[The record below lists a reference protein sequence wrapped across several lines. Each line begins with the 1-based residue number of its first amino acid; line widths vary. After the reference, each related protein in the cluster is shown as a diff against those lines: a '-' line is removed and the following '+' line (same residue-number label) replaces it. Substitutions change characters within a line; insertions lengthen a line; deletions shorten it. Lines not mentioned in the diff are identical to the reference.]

1 MRDRKAFRNVRF
13 ALPLALGLCALPAFA
28 SQNSGTA
35 GRPSN
40 AQTSQTPA
48 PPDSSRQGRETAAAD
63 SSRQSREAAADGVAV
78 LLNHLEQLLQQN
90 NRDDFPSL
98 LSTPDITGEE
108 AEQATDDL
116 FSYETTRAVVR
127 ERDRTPLET
136 ALPGDGYHVIVEI
149 LTETSAR
156 ARVLTARFDLRRP
169 RGGPLDSWRIVAI
182 TRLTY
187 VQGLY
192 RLRLD
197 ASTQYVAREF
207 TIRAQ
212 DVQFTLHTGY
222 VFEVISGEGI
232 TGLVLLGRGEM
243 QFSPAPQTEK
253 GQLRIFGGSETLT
266 ALFGAAFVRMHPAD
280 FETRVDLSGLR
291 GVPAD
296 PRQAKRAQDLFGTEA
311 PKSFNIDLR
320 DLSRE
325 TWYILPQTGDFLAE
339 IRTNKF
345 GTLTYSRSGGN
356 AEDVTLFDRAR
367 KRAVALYASPATLAV
382 RGATYNEDELRSYD
396 VIDYNIDTTVYPE
409 RQFVEGRTRVTLR
422 VQADAVAT
430 LTMRLAEPLAVTSV
444 ISTEFGRLLFFRIRN
459 DDSLIINLPVS
470 AQRGAV
476 LTFDIV
482 YSGRVPSQALDRE
495 TVEVQQDDD
504 TDTDQLI
511 RSEPNFLLS
520 SRSAWYP
527 QNVVTDYS
535 RARIR
540 VTVPEQ
546 YGCVASGQLTPG
558 DVSLRD
564 AVLGTAGRA
573 YVFNANE
580 PVRYFAVVVSRL
592 THVTDMVIPA
602 RDPAIPLAATFQSP
616 GHPGVEMRRYDRIA
630 INIDANPRQLG
641 RGREIAPLTADIM
654 RFYGTVMD
662 DTPYE
667 SLTVAMLE
675 HDLPGGHS
683 PAYFAIINN
692 AAPFSK
698 LYWGNDPSAFAG
710 VPEFFLAHELAHQW
724 WGQAV
729 GWKNYHEQWI
739 SEGFAQYFSALYA
752 QRAHGDSSFFAMLRQ
767 FRRWS
772 LSESDQGP
780 IDLGYRLGLIQGQGR
795 IFRAIIYN
803 KGASVLHMLRRFVG
817 DEAFFNGLRR
827 FYGEQKFRKA
837 GTDDFQRAMETASGR
852 SLQRFFDRW
861 IHGADVPVLHYS
873 STIRPGEVLVQFD
886 QDPKMIFDVP
896 VTVTLQYA
904 DGRLQDVLVPVSDT
918 HVEQRIPTSGTVR
931 EVQINRDSAAL
942 ARFNES

>member
-1 MRDRKAFRNVRF
+1 MRDRMAFLIVRF
-13 ALPLALGLCALPAFA
+13 ALPLALALCA
-28 SQNSGTA
+28 
-35 GRPSN
+35 RPSY
-40 AQTSQTPA
+40 AQAPPQTPG
-48 PPDSSRQGRETAAAD
+48 PPGPP
-63 SSRQSREAAADGVAV
+63 DGVAV
-78 LLNHLEQLLQQN
+78 LLNRLEQLLQYN
-90 NRDDFPSL
+90 NRDEFPAV
-98 LSTPDITGEE
+98 LSTPDITGQE

-116 FSYETTRAVVR
+116 FSYETARAVVR
-127 ERDRTPLET
+127 ERDRTPLEG

-149 LTETSAR
+149 MTETAAR
-156 ARVLTARFDLRRP
+156 ARVLTARFDVRRP
-169 RGGPLDSWRIVAI
+169 RNGAVDSWRIVAI

-197 ASTQYVAREF
+197 SSTQFVAREF
-207 TIRAQ
+207 TIRAP

-222 VFEVISGEGI
+222 VFQALSGEGV
-232 TGLVLLGRGEM
+232 TGLVLLGRGDM
-243 QFSPAPQTEK
+243 LFSPTPRTEK

-266 ALFGAAFVRMHPAD
+266 APFGAAFVRMHPAD

-296 PRQAKRAQDLFGTEA
+296 PRQARRAQDVFSVEA

-325 TWYILPQTGDFLAE
+325 TWYILPSAGDFLAE
-339 IRTNKF
+339 VRTSKF

-356 AEDVTLFDRAR
+356 AEDITLFDRAR
-367 KRAVALYASPATLAV
+367 RRAISLYASPPTLAL

-396 VIDYNIDTTVYPE
+396 VIDYNIDTVVYPE
-409 RQFVEGRTRVTLR
+409 RQFIEGRTHVTVR

-430 LTMRLAEPLAVTSV
+430 LTMRLAEPLAVTNVVS
-444 ISTEFGRLLFFRIRN
+444 SEFGRLLFFRIRN

-470 AQRGAV
+470 AQRGTTMA
-476 LTFDIV
+476 FDIL
-482 YSGRVPSQALDRE
+482 YSGRLPTQALDRE
-495 TVEVQQDDD
+495 TVAVEAQDDD
-504 TDTDQLI
+504 SDADQLI

-527 QNVVTDYS
+527 QNVVTDYA

-540 VTVPEQ
+540 VTVPEL
-546 YGCVASGQLTPG
+546 YGVVATGEFSPG

-564 AVLGTAGRA
+564 AATMTGGRA
-573 YVFNANE
+573 YVFNAND
-580 PVRYFAVVVSRL
+580 PVRYFAVVVSKL
-592 THVTDMVIPA
+592 TRVSDTVINA
-602 RDPAIPLAATFQSP
+602 RDAAIPVPATFHSA
-616 GHPGVEMRRYDRIA
+616 GHAGVEMRRYDRIV
-630 INIDANPRQLG
+630 INVAANPRQVG
-641 RGREIAPLTADIM
+641 RGREVAPVAADIM

-667 SLTVAMLE
+667 SLTVTMLE

-698 LYWGNDPSAFAG
+698 LYWGNDPSAFAS

-852 SLQRFFDRW
+852 SLDRFFDRW
-861 IHGADVPVLHYS
+861 IHGADMPVLRYS
-873 STIRPGEVLVQFD
+873 SAVRPGEVVVQFD
-886 QDPKMIFDVP
+886 QDPGTIFDVP

-904 DGRLQDVLVPVSDT
+904 DGRIQDVLVPVSDA
-918 HVEQRIPTSGTVR
+918 HVEQRIPTSGIVR
-931 EVQINRDSAAL
+931 DVQINRDSAAL
-942 ARFNES
+942 ARFTESSAGR

>member
-1 MRDRKAFRNVRF
+1 MRDRMAFPSVARF
-13 ALPLALGLCALPAFA
+13 ALLLALVLGASSSSAPAFA
-28 SQNSGTA
+28 SQS
-35 GRPSN
+35 
-40 AQTSQTPA
+40 
-48 PPDSSRQGRETAAAD
+48 
-63 SSRQSREAAADGVAV
+63 EAAARQAATPGAPDGVAI
-78 LLNHLEQLLQQN
+78 LLNRLEQLLQVN
-90 NRDDFPSL
+90 NRDEFPSL

-127 ERDRTPLET
+127 ERDRTQLET

-149 LTETSAR
+149 LTETAAR
-156 ARVLTARFDLRRP
+156 ARVLTARFDVRRP
-169 RGGPLDSWRIVAI
+169 RGGDINSWRIIAI

-197 ASTQYVAREF
+197 STTQYAAHEF

-212 DVQFTLHTGY
+212 DVQFTLHSGS
-222 VFEVISGEGI
+222 VFEVLSGEGV
-232 TGLVLLGRGEM
+232 TGMVLLGRGEM
-243 QFSPAPQTEK
+243 QFAPAPQTEK

-266 ALFGAAFVRMHPAD
+266 APFGAAFVRMHPAD
-280 FETRVDLSGLR
+280 FETRVNVSGLR
-291 GVPAD
+291 AMPAD
-296 PRQAKRAQDLFGTEA
+296 PRLAKRAQDVFAAEA

-325 TWYILPQTGDFLAE
+325 TWYILPQSGDFLAE
-339 IRTNKF
+339 VRTNKF

-367 KRAVALYASPATLAV
+367 KRAISLYASPSTLAL
-382 RGATYNEDELRSYD
+382 RGETYNEDSLRTYD
-396 VIDYNIDTTVYPE
+396 VIDYNIDTVVYPE
-409 RQFVEGRTRVTLR
+409 RQFIEGRTHVTLR
-422 VQADAVAT
+422 IQTDAAAT
-430 LTMRLAEPLAVTSV
+430 LTMRLAEPLTVTSV
-444 ISTEFGRLLFFRIRN
+444 ISAEYGRMLFFRIKN

-470 AQRGAV
+470 AQRG
-476 LTFDIV
+476 TMISFDIA
-482 YSGRVPSQALDRE
+482 YTGRMPTQELDRE
-495 TVEVQQDDD
+495 TVSLQGEAQDEVPESDP
-504 TDTDQLI
+504 LV

-520 SRSAWYP
+520 SRAAWYP
-527 QNVVTDYS
+527 QNVVTDYA

-540 VTVPEQ
+540 VTVPQE
-546 YGCVASGQLTPG
+546 YGCIGSGQLTPG

-564 AVLGTAGRA
+564 AATMTAGRS
-573 YVFNANE
+573 YVFNANQ
-580 PVRYFAVVVSRL
+580 PVRYFAFVVSRL
-592 THVTDMVIPA
+592 TQVASTTVDAH
-602 RDPAIPLAATFQSP
+602 
-616 GHPGVEMRRYDRIA
+616 GNYDRLTL
-630 INIDANPRQLG
+630 NVQANPRQLS
-641 RGREIAPLTADIM
+641 RGRETAPVAADIM
-654 RFYGTVMD
+654 KFYGDLME

-675 HDLPGGHS
+675 HDVPGGHS

-710 VPEFFLAHELAHQW
+710 VPEFFLSHELAHQW

-752 QRAHGDSSFFAMLRQ
+752 QHVHGDAQFFAMLRQ

-817 DEAFFNGLRR
+817 DDAFFDGLRR
-827 FYGEQKFRKA
+827 FYAENKFHKA
-837 GTDDFQRAMETASGR
+837 GTDDFQQAMEKASGR
-852 SLQRFFDRW
+852 SLDRFFTRW
-861 IHGADVPVLHYS
+861 VHNAEMPTLRYTSVIH
-873 STIRPGEVLVQFD
+873 PGEVIVQFD
-886 QDPKMIFDVP
+886 QDSRTIFDVP

-904 DGRLQDVLVPVSDT
+904 DGHLQDVIVPVSDA
-918 HVEQRIPTSGTVR
+918 HVEQRIPTAGTVR
-931 EVQINRDSAAL
+931 DVQINRDSAAL
-942 ARFNES
+942 ARFSES

>member
-1 MRDRKAFRNVRF
+1 
-13 ALPLALGLCALPAFA
+13 
-28 SQNSGTA
+28 
-35 GRPSN
+35 
-40 AQTSQTPA
+40 
-48 PPDSSRQGRETAAAD
+48 
-63 SSRQSREAAADGVAV
+63 VAT
-78 LLNHLEQLLQQN
+78 LLHRLELLLQQN
-90 NRDDFPSL
+90 NRDDFPAL

-116 FSYETTRAVVR
+116 FSYETTRAVVA
-127 ERDRTPLET
+127 ERDRTQLES

-149 LTETSAR
+149 MTETAAR
-156 ARVLTARFDLRRP
+156 ARVLTARFDVRRP
-169 RGGPLDSWRIVAI
+169 RGGDVNSWRIVAI
-182 TRLTY
+182 TRLTF

-192 RLRLD
+192 RLRLET
-197 ASTQYVAREF
+197 ATQYVAREF

-212 DVQFTLHTGY
+212 DVQITLHSGY
-222 VFEVISGEGI
+222 VFQAISGEGV

-243 QFSPAPQTEK
+243 QFAPTPPTEK
-253 GQLRIFGGSETLT
+253 GQLRIFAGRETLT
-266 ALFGAAFVRMHPAD
+266 ALFGAAFIRMHPAD

-291 GVPAD
+291 PMPAD
-296 PRQAKRAQDLFGTEA
+296 PRQAKRAQDVFASEA

-325 TWYILPQTGDFLAE
+325 TWYILPQSGDFLAE
-339 IRTNKF
+339 VRTNKF

-356 AEDVTLFDRAR
+356 AEDITLFDRAR
-367 KRAVALYASPATLAV
+367 KRAISLYASPPTLAF
-382 RGATYNEDELRSYD
+382 RGRTYNEDDLRTYD
-396 VIDYNIDTTVYPE
+396 VIDYNVDTVVYPD
-409 RQFVEGRTRVTLR
+409 RQFIEGRTHVTLR
-422 VQADAVAT
+422 VQSDAAAT

-444 ISTEFGRLLFFRIRN
+444 VSAEFGRLLFFRIRH

-470 AQRGAV
+470 AQRGAM
-476 LTFDIV
+476 LTFDIT
-482 YSGRVPSQALDRE
+482 YSGRLPSQELDRE
-495 TVEVQQDDD
+495 TVALEAQQEGDGEAEP
-504 TDTDQLI
+504 LV

-520 SRSAWYP
+520 SRAAWYP
-527 QNVVTDYS
+527 QNVVTDYA

-540 VTVPEQ
+540 VTVPEG

-564 AVLGTAGRA
+564 AALSNGGMA
-573 YVFNANE
+573 YVFNANQ
-580 PVRYFAVVVSRL
+580 PVRYFALVVSRM
-592 THVTDMVIPA
+592 TQVASSVIEA
-602 RDPAIPLAATFQSP
+602 K
-616 GHPGVEMRRYDRIA
+616 GRYDRLT
-630 INIDANPRQLG
+630 INVQANPRQVVK
-641 RGREIAPLTADIM
+641 GREIAPIAADVM
-654 RFYGTVMD
+654 RFYETLMD

-667 SLTVAMLE
+667 SLTIAMLE
-675 HDLPGGHS
+675 HEVPGGHS

-692 AAPFSK
+692 PTPFSR
-698 LYWGNDPSAFAG
+698 LYWGNDPSAFSG

-752 QRAHGDSSFFAMLRQ
+752 QRAHGDASFFAMLRQ

-795 IFRAIIYN
+795 IYRAIIYN

-827 FYGEQKFRKA
+827 FYNDRKFQKA
-837 GTDDFQRAMETASGR
+837 GTDDFQRAMEAASGR
-852 SLQRFFDRW
+852 PLDRFFDRW
-861 IHGADVPVLHYS
+861 VHGDDMPTLRYS
-873 STIRPGEVLVQFD
+873 STIRPGEVTVQFD
-886 QDPKMIFDVP
+886 QDSKMIFDVP
-896 VTVTLQYA
+896 VTVTLQYS
-904 DGRLQDVLVPVSDT
+904 DGHLQDIIVPVSDA
-918 HVEQRIPTSGTVR
+918 HVEQRIPTNGVVR

>member
-1 MRDRKAFRNVRF
+1 MRDRTASLFVRF
-13 ALPLALGLCALPAFA
+13 ALPLALVLCALP
-28 SQNSGTA
+28 SY
-35 GRPSN
+35 
-40 AQTSQTPA
+40 AQTQTQTPG
-48 PPDSSRQGRETAAAD
+48 PPGPP
-63 SSRQSREAAADGVAV
+63 DGVAV
-78 LLNHLEQLLQQN
+78 LLNRLEQLLQQN
-90 NRDDFPSL
+90 NRDDFPAL

-116 FSYETTRAVVR
+116 FSYETTRAVVH
-127 ERDRTPLET
+127 ERDRTALESS
-136 ALPGDGYHVIVEI
+136 LPGDGYHVIVEI
-149 LTETSAR
+149 LTETAAR

-169 RGGPLDSWRIVAI
+169 RGGAVDSWRIVAI

-197 ASTQYVAREF
+197 SSTQYIAREF
-207 TIRAQ
+207 TIRSQ

-222 VFEVISGEGI
+222 VFLVISGEGV

-266 ALFGAAFVRMHPAD
+266 ALFGAVFVRMHPAD
-280 FETRVDLSGLR
+280 VETRVDMSGLR
-291 GVPAD
+291 PMPAD
-296 PRQAKRAQDLFGTEA
+296 PRQARRAQDVFSVEA

-325 TWYILPQTGDFLAE
+325 LWYILPQTGDFIAE

-356 AEDVTLFDRAR
+356 AEDVSLFERAR
-367 KRAVALYASPATLAV
+367 KRAISLYASPSTLAL
-382 RGATYNEDELRSYD
+382 RGPTYNEDALRSYD
-396 VIDYNIDTTVYPE
+396 VIDYSIDTVVYPE
-409 RQFVEGRTRVTLR
+409 RQFIEGKTHLTLR

-430 LTMRLAEPLAVTSV
+430 LTLRLAEPLAVTSV
-444 ISTEFGRLLFFRIRN
+444 VSAEFGRLLFFRIRN
-459 DDSLIINLPVS
+459 DDSLIVNLPVS

-476 LTFDIV
+476 MGFDIA
-482 YSGRVPSQALDRE
+482 YSGRLPTQALDRE
-495 TVEVQQDDD
+495 TVALEAQDDD
-504 TDTDQLI
+504 TDDSLI
-511 RSEPNFLLS
+511 KSEPNFLLS
-520 SRSAWYP
+520 SRAAWYP
-527 QNVVTDYS
+527 QNVVTDYA

-540 VTVPEQ
+540 VTVPEL
-546 YGCVASGQLTPG
+546 YGCVASGQLSPG

-564 AVLGTAGRA
+564 AATATGGHA

-592 THVTDMVIPA
+592 TRVSDQVIDA
-602 RDPAIPLAATFQSP
+602 RDATISVPATFRSP
-616 GHPGVEMRRYDRIA
+616 GRAGSDMRRYDRIS
-630 INIDANPRQLG
+630 IGVDANPRQLG
-641 RGREIAPLTADIM
+641 RGREIAPVAADIM

-667 SLTVAMLE
+667 SLTVTMLE
-675 HDLPGGHS
+675 HELPGGHS
-683 PAYFAIINN
+683 PAYFSIINN

-710 VPEFFLAHELAHQW
+710 MPEFFLAHELAHQW

-752 QRAHGDSSFFAMLRQ
+752 QRAHGDASFFAMLRQ

-827 FYGEQKFRKA
+827 FYGEQKFQKA
-837 GTDDFQRAMETASGR
+837 GTDDFERAMEAASGR
-852 SLQRFFDRW
+852 SLDRFFIRW
-861 IHGADVPVLHYS
+861 IHGADLPVLHYS
-873 STIRPGEVLVQFD
+873 STIRPGEVIVQFD
-886 QDPKMIFDVP
+886 QDSRMIFDVP

-904 DGRLQDVLVPVSDT
+904 DGRLQDFVVQVSEA
-918 HVEQRIPTSGTVR
+918 HVEQRIPTNGNVR
-931 EVQINRDSAAL
+931 DVQINRDSAAL
-942 ARFNES
+942 ARFSES

>member
-1 MRDRKAFRNVRF
+1 MRDRTAFLIVRF
-13 ALPLALGLCALPAFA
+13 ALPLALALCAPAYV
-28 SQNSGTA
+28 Q
-35 GRPSN
+35 
-40 AQTSQTPA
+40 AQTGGA
-48 PPDSSRQGRETAAAD
+48 RD
-63 SSRQSREAAADGVAV
+63 SSRQSDRPAVRDGRADSPRRDATPQEPAAADGVAV
-78 LLNHLEQLLQQN
+78 LLNRLEQLLQQN

-98 LSTPDITGEE
+98 LSTSDITGEE

-116 FSYETTRAVVR
+116 FSYETTRATVR
-127 ERDRTPLET
+127 ERDRTQLET

-149 LTETSAR
+149 MTETSAR
-156 ARVLTARFDLRRP
+156 ARVLTARFDVRRP
-169 RGGPLDSWRIVAI
+169 GGGAVDSWRIIAI

-187 VQGLY
+187 VQGLF

-197 ASTQYVAREF
+197 ASTQYLAREF

-222 VFEVISGEGI
+222 VFEVISGEGV

-243 QFSPAPQTEK
+243 QFSPGPPTER

-266 ALFGAAFVRMHPAD
+266 AAFGAAFVRMHPAD
-280 FETRVDLSGLR
+280 FETRVDLSGLT
-291 GVPAD
+291 GMPAD
-296 PRQAKRAQDLFGTEA
+296 PRQARRAQDVFGIEA

-320 DLSRE
+320 DLSRD

-339 IRTNKF
+339 VRTNKF

-367 KRAVALYASPATLAV
+367 KRAISLYPSPVTLAF
-382 RGATYNEDELRSYD
+382 RGASYNEDELRSYD
-396 VIDYNIDTTVYPE
+396 VIDYNIDTTVSPD
-409 RQFVEGRTRVTLR
+409 RQFIEGRTRVTLR
-422 VQADAVAT
+422 VQADALAT
-430 LTMRLAEPLAVTSV
+430 LTMRLAEPLAVSNV

-470 AQRGAV
+470 AQRGAMM
-476 LTFDIV
+476 TFDII
-482 YSGRVPSQALDRE
+482 YSGRLPTQALDRE
-495 TVEVQQDDD
+495 TVTLEAQEQDD
-504 TDTDQLI
+504 TDNDSLI

-527 QNVVTDYS
+527 QNVVTDYA

-540 VTVPEQ
+540 VTVPEG
-546 YGCVASGQLTPG
+546 YACVGSGQFSPA

-564 AVLGTAGRA
+564 AVLTTTGGHS

-592 THVTDMVIPA
+592 ARVAETVIPA
-602 RDPAIPLAATFQSP
+602 RDATIPVPATFQSP
-616 GHPGVEMRRYDRIA
+616 GHPGANMRQYDHIT
-630 INIDANPRQLG
+630 INVDANPRQLG
-641 RGREIAPLTADIM
+641 RGREIAPVAADIM
-654 RFYGTVMD
+654 KFYGTVMD

-667 SLTVAMLE
+667 SLTVTMLE

-795 IFRAIIYN
+795 IFRAVIYN
-803 KGASVLHMLRRFVG
+803 KGALVLHMLRRFIG

-837 GTDDFQRAMETASGR
+837 GTDDVQRAMEAASGR

-873 STIRPGEVLVQFD
+873 STIRPGEIVVQFD
-886 QDPKMIFDVP
+886 QDPKTIFDVP

-904 DGRLQDVLVPVSDT
+904 DGHLQDVLGPVSDA

>member
-1 MRDRKAFRNVRF
+1 MAAVTLRL
-13 ALPLALGLCALPAFA
+13 ALPLALTLCAPAA
-28 SQNSGTA
+28 Y
-35 GRPSN
+35 
-40 AQTSQTPA
+40 AQTQA
-48 PPDSSRQGRETAAAD
+48 PGQSGREPATTD
-63 SSRQSREAAADGVAV
+63 LSRRSVEDAKADGVSQ
-78 LLNHLEQLLQQN
+78 LLNRLEQLLQQN
-90 NRDDFPSL
+90 NRDEFPSL
-98 LSTPDITGEE
+98 LSTPDITGAE

-116 FSYETTRAVVR
+116 FSYETTRAVVK
-127 ERDRTPLET
+127 ERDRTPLEGS
-136 ALPGDGYHVIVEI
+136 LPGDGYHVIVEI
-149 LTETSAR
+149 LTETAAR
-156 ARVLTARFDLRRP
+156 ARVLTARLDVRRP
-169 RGGPLDSWRIVAI
+169 RDGAPDSWRIAAI
-182 TRLTY
+182 TRLTF

-197 ASTQYVAREF
+197 ASTQYIAREF

-222 VFEVISGEGI
+222 IFQVLSGEGV

-243 QFSPAPQTEK
+243 QFAPVPQTEK
-253 GQLRIFGGSETLT
+253 GQLRIFSGNETLN

-280 FETRVDLSGLR
+280 YETRVDVSGLK
-291 GVPAD
+291 GTPAD
-296 PRQAKRAQDLFGTEA
+296 PRQAKRAQDVFAAEG

-320 DLSRE
+320 DLSRD
-325 TWYILPQTGDFLAE
+325 TWYILPQIGDFLAE
-339 IRTNKF
+339 VRTNKF

-367 KRAVALYASPATLAV
+367 KRAVSLYASPATLSI

-396 VIDYNIDTTVYPE
+396 VIDYSIDTTVSPD
-409 RQFVEGRTRVTLR
+409 RQFIEGRTHVTLR

-444 ISTEFGRLLFFRIRN
+444 ISSEFGRLLFFRIRN

-476 LTFDIV
+476 LALDIG
-482 YSGRVPSQALDRE
+482 YSGRLPTQALDRE
-495 TVEVQQDDD
+495 TIALEPQQDD
-504 TDTDQLI
+504 TEPEPLVQ
-511 RSEPNFLLS
+511 SEPNFLLS

-527 QNVVTDYS
+527 QNVVTDYA

-540 VTVPEQ
+540 VTVPEG
-546 YGCVASGQLTPG
+546 YGCVGSGQLTPG

-564 AVLGTAGRA
+564 AATTTAGRA

-592 THVTDMVIPA
+592 THVTDVVTNA
-602 RDPAIPLAATFQSP
+602 RDDSIPIAATYHSP
-616 GHPGVEMRRYDRIA
+616 GHSGIDMRRYDRIS
-630 INIDANPRQLG
+630 IGVEANPRQTG
-641 RGREIAPLTADIM
+641 RGREIAPIAADIM
-654 RFYGTVMD
+654 RFYGTLMD

-667 SLTVAMLE
+667 SLTVTMLE
-675 HDLPGGHS
+675 HDVPGGHS
-683 PAYFAIINN
+683 PAYFSIINN

-724 WGQAV
+724 WGQAI

-752 QRAHGDSSFFAMLRQ
+752 QRAHGEASFNAMLRQ

-772 LSESDQGP
+772 ISESDQGP
-780 IDLGYRLGLIQGQGR
+780 IDLGYRLGLVQGQGR

-827 FYGEQKFRKA
+827 FYGDQKFQKA
-837 GTDDFQRAMETASGR
+837 GTDDFERAMETASGR
-852 SLQRFFDRW
+852 PLDRFFDRW
-861 IHGADVPVLHYS
+861 IHGSDIPTLRYS
-873 STIRPGEVLVQFD
+873 STIRPGEVVVQFD
-886 QDPKMIFDVP
+886 QDSRTIFDVP
-896 VTVTLQYA
+896 VTVTVQYS
-904 DGRLQDVLVPVSDT
+904 DGRQQDVMVAVSDT
-918 HVEQRIPTSGTVR
+918 HVERRIPTRGTVR
-931 EVQINRDSAAL
+931 DVQINRDSAAL
-942 ARFNES
+942 ARFSEL